1 MENNITCIRLK
12 QLRKLHNYTQ
22 KQLADYLGID
32 QSNFSKIEN
41 GKRNLNLTLANKIC
55 YLYGCSHEYLLGL
68 SDDYNVN
75 KVVTRKSNSNMDLEA
90 VAKVN
95 EVMDH
100 LTLLIEL
107 DRGVYNG

>member
-1 MENNITCIRLK
+1 MENNITSIRLK
-12 QLRKLHNYTQ
+12 QLRKMHNYTQ

-68 SDDYNVN
+68 CDDYDMT
-75 KVVTRKSNSNMDLEA
+75 KIISHKSNSNMDLEA
-90 VAKVN
+90 IAKIN
-95 EVMDH
+95 EVMNH
-100 LTLLIEL
+100 LTLLKEL
-107 DRGVYNG
+107 DCGVYNG